1 MCKYL
6 QHCLLRELTVEMWE
20 LVGGGAK
27 REGEQL
33 LLNLESG
40 LKTGKEEQVPF
51 NKIQW
56 GICRWPLKVR
66 AV

>member
-20 LVGGGAK
+20 LVGGGVK

-33 LLNLESG
+33 LLDLESG

-51 NKIQW
+51 NKIQ
-56 GICRWPLKVR
+56 
-66 AV
+66 